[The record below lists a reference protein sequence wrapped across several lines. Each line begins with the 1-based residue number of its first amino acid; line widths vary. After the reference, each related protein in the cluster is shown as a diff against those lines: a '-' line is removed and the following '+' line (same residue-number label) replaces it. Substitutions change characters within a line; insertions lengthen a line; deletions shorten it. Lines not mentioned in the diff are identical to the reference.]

1 MDRGGV
7 NAKWSKLDKERQ
19 ILHDLPYVW
28 NLKNKTD
35 EQNEVK
41 ADLEMERTNEWL
53 PEGGWGGGGGNRWRG
68 LRRTNLQACNK

>member
-1 MDRGGV
+1 M
-7 NAKWSKLDKERQ
+7 KLDKERQ

-41 ADLEMERTNEWL
+41 ADLEMQRTNEWL
-53 PEGGWGGGGGNRWRG
+53 PEGGWGGGGGNR
-68 LRRTNLQACNK
+68 